1 MICVMHIQ
9 KKWSPCLEDVAILKR
24 NKTKRNETVTHVF
37 FKGDCLSKT
46 LETQNNKG
54 LLGLKGEEN
63 SGICSHT
70 EEP

>member
-1 MICVMHIQ
+1 MICGMHIQ
-9 KKWSPCLEDVAILKR
+9 NKWSPCLEDVAILKQ
-24 NKTKRNETVTHVF
+24 NKTVTHVF
-37 FKGDCLSKT
+37 VKGDCLSKT

-70 EEP
+70 DEP